1 MPESDLRDLINGC
14 VRGKR
19 KSQEEL
25 FKRYYS
31 KMMIV
36 SMRYTKNAD
45 EAADILQD
53 GFLKVFAK
61 LEAYNYEGSFEGWIR
76 RIIANTAIDQ
86 LRKRKN
92 DFILLQED
100 QSLED
105 FAELIEED
113 LGEEEVEFKPDQ
125 VLAAMHELSTAY
137 RTIFNLYVF
146 ENLTHKEIADKL
158 DISVGTSKSNLA
170 KAKRNLAKILRNGT
184 H

>member
-113 LGEEEVEFKPDQ
+113 LEEDEVEFKPDQ
-125 VLAAMHELSTAY
+125 VLAAMHELSPAY

-146 ENLTHKEIADKL
+146 ENLTHKEISEKL

-170 KAKRNLAKILRNGT
+170 KAKRNLAKMLRNGT
-184 H
+184 Y

>member
-1 MPESDLRDLINGC
+1 
-14 VRGKR
+14 
-19 KSQEEL
+19 
-25 FKRYYS
+25 
-31 KMMIV
+31 
-36 SMRYTKNAD
+36 MRYTKNAD

-125 VLAAMHELSTAY
+125 VLAAMHELSPAY

>member
-76 RIIANTAIDQ
+76 RVIANTAIDQ

-125 VLAAMHELSTAY
+125 VLAAMHELSPAY

-170 KAKRNLAKILRNGT
+170 KAKRNLAKILTNGT
-184 H
+184 P

>member
-113 LGEEEVEFKPDQ
+113 LEEEEVEFKPDQ
-125 VLAAMHELSTAY
+125 VLAAMHELSPAY

-184 H
+184 Y

>member
-19 KSQEEL
+19 KPQEEL

-105 FAELIEED
+105 FADLIEED
-113 LGEEEVEFKPDQ
+113 LEEEEVEFKPDQ
-125 VLAAMHELSTAY
+125 VLAAMHELSPAY

-146 ENLTHKEIADKL
+146 ENLTHNEIAEKL

-184 H
+184 Y

>member
-53 GFLKVFAK
+53 GFYLDYK
-61 LEAYNYEGSFEGWIR
+61 
-76 RIIANTAIDQ
+76 
-86 LRKRKN
+86 
-92 DFILLQED
+92 DFIN
-100 QSLED
+100 
-105 FAELIEED
+105 
-113 LGEEEVEFKPDQ
+113 GE
-125 VLAAMHELSTAY
+125 
-137 RTIFNLYVF
+137 
-146 ENLTHKEIADKL
+146 
-158 DISVGTSKSNLA
+158 
-170 KAKRNLAKILRNGT
+170 
-184 H
+184 

>member
-113 LGEEEVEFKPDQ
+113 LEEEEVEFKPDQ
-125 VLAAMHELSTAY
+125 VLVAMHELSPAY

>member
-1 MPESDLRDLINGC
+1 MPETDLRDLINGC

-31 KMMIV
+31 KMMVV

-105 FAELIEED
+105 FADLIEED
-113 LGEEEVEFKPDQ
+113 LEEEEIEFKPDQ
-125 VLAAMHELSTAY
+125 VLAAMHELSPAY

-146 ENLTHKEIADKL
+146 ENLTHKEIAEKL
-158 DISVGTSKSNLA
+158 DINVGTSKSNLA

-184 H
+184 Y

>member
-61 LEAYNYEGSFEGWIR
+61 LEAYNFEGSFEGWIR

-105 FAELIEED
+105 FAELIEDDTEED
-113 LGEEEVEFKPDQ
+113 ELEFKPDQ
-125 VLAAMHELSTAY
+125 VLAAMHELSPAY

-170 KAKRNLAKILRNGT
+170 KAKRNLAKILRTGT
-184 H
+184 Y

>member
-105 FAELIEED
+105 FAELIEEV
-113 LGEEEVEFKPDQ
+113 LEEDEVEFKPDQ
-125 VLAAMHELSTAY
+125 VLAAMHELSPAY

-146 ENLTHKEIADKL
+146 ENLTHKEISEKL

-170 KAKRNLAKILRNGT
+170 KAKRNLAKMLRNGT
-184 H
+184 Y

>member
-113 LGEEEVEFKPDQ
+113 LEEEEVEFKPDQ
-125 VLAAMHELSTAY
+125 VLVAMHELSPAY

-184 H
+184 Y

>member
-113 LGEEEVEFKPDQ
+113 TEEDELEFKPDQ
-125 VLAAMHELSTAY
+125 VLAAMHELSPAY

-184 H
+184 Y

>member
-1 MPESDLRDLINGC
+1 
-14 VRGKR
+14 
-19 KSQEEL
+19 
-25 FKRYYS
+25 
-31 KMMIV
+31 
-36 SMRYTKNAD
+36 MRYTKNAD

>member
-125 VLAAMHELSTAY
+125 VLAAMHELSPAY

>member
-113 LGEEEVEFKPDQ
+113 LEEEEVEFKPDQ
-125 VLAAMHELSTAY
+125 VLAAMHELSPAY

>member
-1 MPESDLRDLINGC
+1 MPESDLRNLINGC

-36 SMRYTKNAD
+36 SLRYTKNAD

-76 RIIANTAIDQ
+76 RIIANTAIDH

-92 DFILLQED
+92 DFVLLQED

-105 FAELIEED
+105 FADRAEE
-113 LGEEEVEFKPDQ
+113 EEEEPEVEFKPNQ
-125 VLAAMHELSTAY
+125 VLAAMHELSPAY

-146 ENLTHKEIADKL
+146 ENLTHKEIADQL
-158 DISVGTSKSNLA
+158 NISVGTSKSNLA
-170 KAKRNLAKILRNGT
+170 KAKRNLAKLLRNGT
-184 H
+184 Y

>member
-125 VLAAMHELSTAY
+125 VLAAMHELSPAY

-146 ENLTHKEIADKL
+146 ENLTHKEIADNL

-170 KAKRNLAKILRNGT
+170 KAKRNLAKILTNGT

>member
-105 FAELIEED
+105 FADLIEED
-113 LGEEEVEFKPDQ
+113 LEEEEVEFKPDQ
-125 VLAAMHELSTAY
+125 VLAAMHELSPAY

-146 ENLTHKEIADKL
+146 ENLTHNEIAEKL

-184 H
+184 Y

>member
-105 FAELIEED
+105 FADLIEDD
-113 LGEEEVEFKPDQ
+113 LEEEEVEFKPDQ
-125 VLAAMHELSTAY
+125 VLAAMHELSPAY

-184 H
+184 Y

>member
-113 LGEEEVEFKPDQ
+113 LEEEEVEFKPDQ

>member
-61 LEAYNYEGSFEGWIR
+61 LEAYNFEGSFEGWIR

-105 FAELIEED
+105 FAELIEDDTEED
-113 LGEEEVEFKPDQ
+113 ELEFKPDQ
-125 VLAAMHELSTAY
+125 VLAAMHELSPAY

-184 H
+184 Y

>member
-113 LGEEEVEFKPDQ
+113 LEEEEVEFKPDQ
-125 VLAAMHELSTAY
+125 VLAALHELSPAY

-170 KAKRNLAKILRNGT
+170 KAKRNLAKILRNGIY
-184 H
+184 